1 MEDEK
6 KLRVKVNCVK
16 RLIKEKN
23 HYQDEIKEL
32 TNIIKKME
40 LEDPDNYEIKKK
52 NEILEETDITL
63 KHTKT
68 MLDKYISDL
77 KEIVSIYLETGNIS
91 DELLDEINSIE

>member
-40 LEDPDNYEIKKK
+40 LKDPNNYEIKKK

>member
-1 MEDEK
+1 M
-6 KLRVKVNCVK
+6 
-16 RLIKEKN
+16 IKEKN
-23 HYQDEIKEL
+23 HYQDEIKAL
-32 TNIIKKME
+32 TNVIKKME

>member
-40 LEDPDNYEIKKK
+40 LEDPNNYEIKKK

>member
-23 HYQDEIKEL
+23 HYQDEIKAL
-32 TNIIKKME
+32 TNVIKKME